1 MCIPIR
7 LTPYYIHIHQHC
19 LRKSKVMQTRC
30 HLSVLAL
37 KQAEKYGERE
47 AFTYKD
53 FGGSVWKTMSYSRF
67 ATLVKEASNALLNLG
82 AKPQDAIGVFSQNC
96 IQYLITDFG
105 AYGVRVMSVPFYAT
119 SSEQQ
124 IQYMIND
131 AQIRFLFVGEQEQYD
146 KAHRIFPLCH
156 SLERIIVFDRSVRI
170 SSHDPAAL
178 YFDDFLKLGQ
188 GLPRQTEVEA
198 LYKQANNEDI
208 CNILYTSGTTGESKG
223 VVLTYGQYD
232 AALTANDEAVPIR
245 DKDRTIQFLPVTHI
259 FERGWSYLCFSEGS
273 HIIINTDPHEIQQSM
288 RETHPTSMS
297 SVPRFWEK
305 VYQAVKD
312 KIDRSSSM
320 QQKLFRHALE
330 VGRRYNVDCKSQC
343 RRPSPILAM
352 EYKLMDKLVLRLVRK
367 QIGLENSHIF
377 PTAGATVSPEV
388 ERFVHSVGINMVVGY
403 GLTESLATV
412 SCDRDNMPY
421 TIGSVGRPIKGIEVK
436 IGDNDEILLK
446 GPTITRGYY
455 KRDAA
460 NAAAFTEDGFFRTGD
475 AGYMKNGELFLTDRI
490 KDLFKT
496 SNGKYIAPQMIESLV
511 LVDKFVDQ
519 IAIIAN
525 ERKFVSALI
534 VPEFRLL
541 EDWAK
546 DNGVEVESREQLCQN
561 PKIIKMMTE
570 RIHTLQQQLA
580 PYEQIKRFTL
590 IAHHFSM
597 ESGEL
602 TNTLKIRRAVI
613 YKNFKEVIDKM
624 YEC

>member
-1 MCIPIR
+1 
-7 LTPYYIHIHQHC
+7 
-19 LRKSKVMQTRC
+19 MQTRC

-245 DKDRTIQFLPVTHI
+245 DNDRIIQFLPVTHI

-288 RETHPTSMS
+288 RETHPTCMS

-312 KIDRSSSM
+312 KIDRSSPM

-352 EYKLMDKLVLRLVRK
+352 EYKLMDKLILRLVRK
-367 QIGLENSHIF
+367 QIGLETSHIF

-388 ERFVHSVGINMVVGY
+388 ERFVHSIGINMVVGY

-436 IGDNDEILLK
+436 IDENNEILLK
-446 GPTITRGYY
+446 GQTITRGYY

-602 TNTLKIRRAVI
+602 TNTLKIRRPVI